1 MRPQFN
7 TFHESADSMRIAVAL
22 LVLAASVS
30 GPALAQEKITA
41 KAPPATKAAAP
52 AKPSLSQLAAEGDI
66 QAQYDWGQL
75 LLKGAKGVKKNP
87 AQAQD
92 WLTLAASNGH
102 IQAAIALAQGFEQG
116 LFGKADLTEA
126 ANWWYRAGDLGD
138 ESARQRFL
146 GLYLDGQTDSIGGP
160 AAVRWLEQLAGK
172 DDTRAILALGRIYE
186 FGDGIVVDHAKAQSW
201 YRIAAFA
208 GNLDAQYRLGSMLL
222 AEPAAWRLLFKD
234 VSREKD
240 NTERDTF
247 YPSRDAAQAAAGGDR
262 WVDIMRPGMLHGEYW
277 LTRAALRGH
286 PQAALTLGEAYLN
299 GRDLPFDL
307 SKAVRWLSVAAL
319 AGDPRAMKELAD
331 MAAMGQGLFAPDP
344 IRAWVNYELAAAAGL
359 KEAEE
364 SRDKLAKTMNQR
376 QLNRS
381 RQIAADLR

>member
-1 MRPQFN
+1 
-7 TFHESADSMRIAVAL
+7 MRIAVAL
-22 LVLAASVS
+22 FVLAAVVS
-30 GPALAQEKITA
+30 GPAPAQEKIAA
-41 KAPPATKAAAP
+41 KATPSPKAATP
-52 AKPSLSQLAAEGDI
+52 AKPSLSQLAAEGDV
-66 QAQYDWGQL
+66 QSQFDYGML
-75 LLKGAKGVKKNP
+75 LLKGGKGVKKNP
-87 AQAQD
+87 AQAQE
-92 WLTLAASNGH
+92 WLVLAASNGH
-102 IQAAIALAQGFEQG
+102 AEAATTLAQGFEQG
-116 LFGKADLTEA
+116 QFGKADLMEA

-138 ESARQRFL
+138 EKARQRFL
-146 GLYLDGQTDSIGGP
+146 GLYLDGRTDSIGGP
-160 AAVRWLEQLAGK
+160 AGVRWLEQLAAK
-172 DDTRAILALGRIYE
+172 DDVRAILALGRIYE

-234 VSREKD
+234 AGREKD
-240 NTERDTF
+240 NTERDTY
-247 YPSRDAAQAAAGGDR
+247 YPTRDAAQAAAGNDR
-262 WVDIMRPGMLHGEYW
+262 RVDIMRPGMLHGEYW

-286 PQAALTLGEAYLN
+286 PQAALTLGQAYLN
-299 GRDLPFDL
+299 GRDLPFDMAQ
-307 SKAVRWLSVAAL
+307 AVRWLSVAAL
-319 AGDPRAMKELAD
+319 AGEPWAMKELAD

-381 RQIAADLR
+381 RQIATDLR

>member
-1 MRPQFN
+1 MRLQFN

-30 GPALAQEKITA
+30 GPALAQEKIAAKAPSTA
-41 KAPPATKAAAP
+41 KAASPV
-52 AKPSLSQLAAEGDI
+52 KPSLSQLAAEGDV
-66 QAQYDWGQL
+66 QAQFDWGQL

-92 WLTLAASNGH
+92 WLALAASNGH
-102 IQAAIALAQGFEQG
+102 VEAAIALAQGFEKG
-116 LFGKADLTEA
+116 LFGKADMAEA
-126 ANWWYRAGDLGD
+126 ANWWYRAGDLGN
-138 ESARQRFL
+138 ETARQRFL
-146 GLYLDGQTDSIGGP
+146 TLYLDGQTASVGGP
-160 AAVRWLEQLAGK
+160 AGVRWLEQQAATN
-172 DDTRAILALGRIYE
+172 DNRAILALGRIYE
-186 FGDGIVVDHAKAQSW
+186 FGDGIVVDHAKAQAW
-201 YRIAAFA
+201 YRIAALS
-208 GNLDAQYRLGSMLL
+208 GNVDAQYRLGSMLL

-240 NTERDTF
+240 NTERDNF
-247 YPSRDAAQAAAGGDR
+247 YPTRDAAQTAAGNDR

-286 PQAALTLGEAYLN
+286 PQAALTLGEAYLQ

-307 SKAVRWLSVAAL
+307 SQAVRWLSVSAL
-319 AGDPRAMKELAD
+319 AGEPRAMKELAD
-331 MAAMGQGLFAPDP
+331 LAAMGQGLFAPDP
-344 IRAWVNYELAAAAGL
+344 IRAWVNYDLAAAAGM

-364 SRDKLAKTMNQR
+364 SRDKLGKTMNQR

-381 RQIAADLR
+381 RQIAADLK